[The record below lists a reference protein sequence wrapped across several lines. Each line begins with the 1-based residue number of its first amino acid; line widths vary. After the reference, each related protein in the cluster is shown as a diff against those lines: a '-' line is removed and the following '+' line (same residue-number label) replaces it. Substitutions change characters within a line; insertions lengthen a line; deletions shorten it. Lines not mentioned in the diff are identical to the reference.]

1 MLTGSKN
8 PLPPGTRF
16 LSSLSSFTYMS
27 KSKPEPKRKR
37 GRPETRVLKL
47 NVSSPE
53 EAFRRIFAAADPPDP
68 SKRKIKNRPSVSPND
83 KRPPPLEDFI

>member
-1 MLTGSKN
+1 MKKG
-8 PLPPGTRF
+8 
-16 LSSLSSFTYMS
+16 
-27 KSKPEPKRKR
+27 KPDKPKRKR

-53 EAFRRIFAAADPPDP
+53 EAFRKIFDAADAPDP
-68 SKRKIKNRPSVSPND
+68 SLRKTKNRSSVHPND

>member
-1 MLTGSKN
+1 MK
-8 PLPPGTRF
+8 
-16 LSSLSSFTYMS
+16 
-27 KSKPEPKRKR
+27 KDKPEKRKR

-53 EAFRRIFAAADPPDP
+53 EAFRQIFDAADPPDP
-68 SKRKIKNRPSVSPND
+68 SLRKKNRPSVHPND

>member
-1 MLTGSKN
+1 MVVIYVMHENL
-8 PLPPGTRF
+8 
-16 LSSLSSFTYMS
+16 
-27 KSKPEPKRKR
+27 KRER

-68 SKRKIKNRPSVSPND
+68 SKRKAKNRSSVHPND
-83 KRPPPLEDFI
+83 KRPPALEDMI

>member
-1 MLTGSKN
+1 M
-8 PLPPGTRF
+8 
-16 LSSLSSFTYMS
+16 
-27 KSKPEPKRKR
+27 
-37 GRPETRVLKL
+37 LKL

>member
-1 MLTGSKN
+1 M
-8 PLPPGTRF
+8 PD
-16 LSSLSSFTYMS
+16 
-27 KSKPEPKRKR
+27 KPEKRKR

-68 SKRKIKNRPSVSPND
+68 SLRKIKNRPSVSPNA

>member
-1 MLTGSKN
+1 MKQD
-8 PLPPGTRF
+8 
-16 LSSLSSFTYMS
+16 
-27 KSKPEPKRKR
+27 KPKRKR

-68 SKRKIKNRPSVSPND
+68 SKRVVNKPK
-83 KRPPPLEDFI
+83 K